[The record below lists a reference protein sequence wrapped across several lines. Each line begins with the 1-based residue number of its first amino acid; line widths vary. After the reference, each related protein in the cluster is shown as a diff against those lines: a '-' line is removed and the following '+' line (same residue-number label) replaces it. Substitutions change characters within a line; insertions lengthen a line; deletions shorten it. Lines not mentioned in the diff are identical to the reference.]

1 MPRRGST
8 QPPRLP
14 RIFTARFGRRVVA
27 AGFGGNTVNLVEA
40 ASASDVPA
48 DLAERYAARSG
59 LRTTATVVRPSAGVE
74 VTRL

>member
-1 MPRRGST
+1 VPRRGST

-40 ASASDVPA
+40 ARASDVAA
-48 DLAERYAARSG
+48 DLVERYAARIG
-59 LRTTATVVRPSAGVE
+59 RRTTATVVRPSAGVE